1 MMARSVTVEQLGTL
15 QLPAAAGDADAASP
29 GSGWSRT
36 WQLSP
41 DLIGVADER
50 GVFMTSNPAWG
61 DTLGWTAAE
70 IAASPCFDFI
80 HPDDVGRSREVFAAA
95 MDRDEPAI
103 RFENRYRR
111 KDGGY
116 RWLSWVAV
124 PDGGKI
130 YCSARDVTA
139 QKLLDEQLLARTR
152 ERDRAWNIAQD
163 MLTVVDLS
171 GAFTAV
177 NRAWSASLGWSEAEL
192 LGSNFTAFTHP
203 DDLAATLEVFRDITQ
218 RPLTTPH
225 EFRLRHRDGNYH
237 WFAWTAA
244 MENGA
249 IYASGRE
256 TTRNHER
263 EQALR
268 QAEAAL
274 RQAQKLEAVG
284 QLTGGVA
291 HDFNNILTVIRSSI
305 DVLRLPQLPEAR
317 RLRFMESISS
327 AVTRAT
333 KLTSQLLAFA
343 RRQSLTPVVFDA
355 AANLAAIG
363 DMVDSLT
370 GAGITVESIAPDADC
385 FINVDPSQFD
395 TAIVNLAVNAR
406 DAMAGHGRLTMRVDI
421 VDGIRAGRSHA
432 ARTGEFIAVS
442 VTDTGSGISPEHMTQ
457 IFEPFFTTKGV
468 GEGTGLGLSQ
478 VFGFAKQ
485 SGGEIGVES
494 TPGAGSTFTLY
505 LPRAARPATQQLEA
519 TPAARLVAGGG
530 ARILVVEDNAHVA
543 HSVIQTLEH
552 LGYSTVHALSAD
564 EALAELDRDS
574 GRFALVFSDVVMA
587 GRSGVELGHEI
598 RRLHPC
604 LPVILSSGYSHVLAA
619 DPTHGFQLLP
629 KPYAIEELARVL
641 HEAITRTALPGGAAD
656 LRPADLEAMR
666 QAELESMG
674 VLDTEAEAAYDELTR
689 LAASLFEAPIALV
702 SLIDGD
708 RQWFKSRVGLQ
719 ASETPREHA
728 FCAHAIQD
736 PEHMMVVA
744 DATRDPR
751 FAANPFVT
759 GAPNIRFYA
768 GAPLLSSSGHALGA
782 LCVIDREAREVD
794 PKKLDT
800 LRFLAAE
807 LMRRME
813 TRRDARR
820 SGEGPSITR

>member
-1 MMARSVTVEQLGTL
+1 MVRSVTVEQPGTL
-15 QLPAAAGDADAASP
+15 QLPVPGDADTSAA
-29 GSGWSRT
+29 GSGWGRT
-36 WQLSP
+36 WQVSP
-41 DLIGVADER
+41 DLMGVADER
-50 GVFMTSNPAWG
+50 GVFAISNPAWG
-61 DTLGWTAAE
+61 RTLGWSAAE
-70 IAASPCFDFI
+70 IAGRPCFDFI
-80 HPDDVGRSREVFAAA
+80 HPDDVARTQDVFEAA
-95 MDRDEPAI
+95 MKSGEPAI

-111 KDGGY
+111 KDGGW

-124 PDGGKI
+124 PEGGKV

-139 QKLLDEQLLARTR
+139 QKRLDEQLLARTL

-163 MLTVVDLS
+163 LLTVLDLA

-192 LGSNFTAFTHP
+192 LGNNFAGFTHA
-203 DDLAATLEVFRDITQ
+203 DDLAGTQRVFRGIAE
-218 RPLTTPH
+218 RPLTTPW
-225 EFRLRHRDGNYH
+225 EFRLRHRDGGYR

-256 TTRNHER
+256 TTQNHER

-305 DVLRLPQLPEAR
+305 DVLRLPQLPEPR
-317 RLRFMESISS
+317 RLRFMESIAD

-333 KLTSQLLAFA
+333 RLTSQLLAFA
-343 RRQSLTPVVFDA
+343 RRQALQPAVFDA
-355 AANLAAIG
+355 ASNLEAIG

-370 GAGITVESIAPDADC
+370 GAGITVETLAPDADC
-385 FINVDPSQFD
+385 FVNVDPSQFD

-406 DAMAGHGRLTMRVDI
+406 DAMAGHGRLTMRVAL
-421 VDGIRAGRSHA
+421 VDGIPAGRSHA

-442 VTDTGSGISPEHMTQ
+442 VSDTGSGISPDHLSQ

-485 SGGEIGVES
+485 SGGEIDVAS
-494 TPGAGSTFTLY
+494 TVGAGSTFTLY
-505 LPRAARPATQQLEA
+505 LPRAGRPASNEAQA
-519 TPAARLVAGGG
+519 TPAARLAEGGG
-530 ARILVVEDNAHVA
+530 ARILVVEDNTDVA
-543 HSVIQTLEH
+543 HSVLQTLEQ

-564 EALAELDRDS
+564 HALAELDKD
-574 GRFALVFSDVVMA
+574 GDGFALVFSDVVMA

-598 RRLHPC
+598 RRRHPS

-641 HEAITRTALPGGAAD
+641 HEAITRTALPGNAAD
-656 LRPADLEAMR
+656 LRPANLEAMR
-666 QAELESMG
+666 QAELDSMG
-674 VLDTEAEAAYDELTR
+674 VLDTDAEAAYDELTR
-689 LAASLFEAPIALV
+689 LAASLFGAPIALV
-702 SLIDGD
+702 SLVDSD

-736 PEHMMVVA
+736 PERVMVVS

-751 FAANPFVT
+751 FAANPLVT

-768 GAPLLSSSGHALGA
+768 GAPLLSSSGHALGT
-782 LCVIDREAREVD
+782 LCVIDREVREAD
-794 PKKLDT
+794 QNKLET

-807 LMRRME
+807 VIQRME
-813 TRRDARR
+813 ARR
-820 SGEGPSITR
+820 AARQAGTAE